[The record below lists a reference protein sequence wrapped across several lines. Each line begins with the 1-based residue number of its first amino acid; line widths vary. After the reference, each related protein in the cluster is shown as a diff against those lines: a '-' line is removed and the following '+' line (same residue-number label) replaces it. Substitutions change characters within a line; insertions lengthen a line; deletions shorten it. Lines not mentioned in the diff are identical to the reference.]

1 MWDIDSYR
9 DVLSE
14 HASRGHAIASGLIV
28 VIVAAALLIVF
39 A

>member
-14 HASRGHAIASGLIV
+14 HAGKGHAIASGLIV
-28 VIVAAALLIVF
+28 LVVAAALLF